1 MYTYYSEAKSN
12 GHSSP
17 PPPNCPS
24 IVDFCTEESHVCTYM
39 AEDGAFY
46 TCFILDER
54 HIA

>member
-1 MYTYYSEAKSN
+1 MYVHILFRSKVERTLVS
-12 GHSSP
+12 
-17 PPPNCPS
+17 PPNCPS